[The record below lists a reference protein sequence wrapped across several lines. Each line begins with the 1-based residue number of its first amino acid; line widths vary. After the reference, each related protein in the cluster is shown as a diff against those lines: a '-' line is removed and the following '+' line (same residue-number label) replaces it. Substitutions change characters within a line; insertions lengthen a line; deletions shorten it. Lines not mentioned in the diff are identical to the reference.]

1 MSIYIYI
8 CTKNSVFFDYD
19 NLPLNLDQKYF
30 GAIDTFDSNF
40 YLNINQQDV
49 YLIKFINHSNNVVFN
64 KKQMIRLQG
73 EINSLKKGTLVKESI
88 LILLETAISYGLQQ
102 DDVYLKCEID

>member
-1 MSIYIYI
+1 
-8 CTKNSVFFDYD
+8 
-19 NLPLNLDQKYF
+19 
-30 GAIDTFDSNF
+30 
-40 YLNINQQDV
+40 
-49 YLIKFINHSNNVVFN
+49 
-64 KKQMIRLQG
+64 MIRLQG